1 MWTHN
6 FLSLCE
12 DGLQHSSLVRLD
24 DQRTIELII
33 VILPEHS
40 LHFGLVSLCHPAF
53 IIVHFFDRL
62 LPCVNLVEHVDETV
76 LFLEFSILMVPAA
89 LALLAQDV
97 LVCQIFCELF

>member
-1 MWTHN
+1 MWTYN

-40 LHFGLVSLCHPAF
+40 LHFGLVSLSYSTF
-53 IIVHFFDRL
+53 LIVHFFDRL
-62 LPCVNLVEHVDETV
+62 PPCVNLIEHVDEAV
-76 LFLEFSILMVPAA
+76 FFLQFAILVVPAA
-89 LALLAQDV
+89 LALFAEDV
-97 LVCQIFCELF
+97 FVCQVFCELF